1 MQMEILEK
9 FGLDGRRKKMMLD
22 DLLWWNEK
30 QTETG
35 NEMGNQGN
43 RKVVEGQTEKA
54 LENGVG
60 LCASAIK
67 EKHLLTP
74 P

>member
-9 FGLDGRRKKMMLD
+9 FGLDGRRKKTMLD
-22 DLLWWNEK
+22 NLLWWNEK
-30 QTETG
+30 QTESG

-43 RKVVEGQTEKA
+43 RKVVEGQNKKA
-54 LENGVG
+54 PENGVG
-60 LCASAIK
+60 LCAPAIK